1 MEASL
6 YERDY
11 YAWVQQQVSYLQ
23 QQKFDELDLA
33 NLIEEV
39 DDLGRADK
47 KAIKSN
53 LTVLLVHLLKYKYQ
67 PIMVT
72 SSWRNTIVEHRRR
85 ILNDLKDSPSLKPFL
100 DNIFDQVYEDARVD
114 AAFETQM
121 PFETFPAA
129 CPFDREQVLDPTF
142 LPPAQGAGTL
152 VVETRFQEE

>member
-23 QQKFDELDLA
+23 QQKFAQLDLA

-67 PIMVT
+67 PTMVT
-72 SSWRNTIVEHRRR
+72 SSWRNTSVEHRRR

-114 AAFETQM
+114 AAFETQL
-121 PFETFPAA
+121 PFEIPAA

-142 LPPAQGAGTL
+142 LPPAS
-152 VVETRFQEE
+152 